1 MGEWGMSSV
10 LATLM
15 ITMATIFVFIKHK
28 NPTNCHSGSE
38 IEVEH
43 LQDLTLEV
51 DKVQHGH
58 GLLKHHGLRERISI
72 QDPHPQPI
80 TLAQANTIPLP
91 KHTSDEA
98 VKLQILSRNLADELK
113 VGHRAD
119 QGTLLRYLRAQKGN
133 IVSAEKYFREA
144 MKFRREYDMDNM
156 FADWDL
162 DAYERC
168 LGPWWVSGG
177 LVGWSHDRRPVYY
190 EPFGKCK
197 WTQIIAR
204 IPKRQ
209 LIKIDLVHQMRVLG
223 AMEEAAYEKG
233 ESMKQGIAIADLE
246 GFGMDQCMCHA
257 AKMLAELM
265 VVRDRLIPN
274 MLHQVLVINAP
285 ASFSYGWRI
294 FKFVFHQDTQA
305 KFKVAPSGQK
315 TTALL
320 KTYLDEQSI
329 PGFLRGLPIGEEDH
343 LKFALGGPIPQQA
356 ITRFLN
362 MVKNGGHRG
371 SANSPSPQRQ
381 RPGSCWRCWLCS
393 TCA

>member
-1 MGEWGMSSV
+1 MG
-10 LATLM
+10 
-15 ITMATIFVFIKHK
+15 
-28 NPTNCHSGSE
+28 
-38 IEVEH
+38 
-43 LQDLTLEV
+43 
-51 DKVQHGH
+51 
-58 GLLKHHGLRERISI
+58 
-72 QDPHPQPI
+72 
-80 TLAQANTIPLP
+80 
-91 KHTSDEA
+91 
-98 VKLQILSRNLADELK
+98 
-113 VGHRAD
+113 
-119 QGTLLRYLRAQKGN
+119 
-133 IVSAEKYFREA
+133 
-144 MKFRREYDMDNM
+144 DNM

-294 FKFVFHQDTQA
+294 FKFVF
-305 KFKVAPSGQK
+305 
-315 TTALL
+315 
-320 KTYLDEQSI
+320 
-329 PGFLRGLPIGEEDH
+329 LRGLPIGEEDH

-381 RPGSCWRCWLCS
+381 RPGSCWRCWLCQL
-393 TCA
+393 